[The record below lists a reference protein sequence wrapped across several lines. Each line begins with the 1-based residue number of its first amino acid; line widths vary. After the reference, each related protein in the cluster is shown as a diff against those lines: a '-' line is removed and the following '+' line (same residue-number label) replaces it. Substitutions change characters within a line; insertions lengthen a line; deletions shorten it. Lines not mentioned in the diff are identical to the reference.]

1 MEKKVQNGEKGHSM
15 FTKGEFSAGQK
26 NFQKYKNR
34 NKIVSLK
41 P

>member
-15 FTKGEFSAGQK
+15 FTKGEFSAGQ